1 MNRQAVIAEG
11 LAHVLDRPAADFPAE
26 TDLRAAG
33 VDSIAL
39 VVLADLVEAT
49 HPNLRLPDAALKFA
63 NTVGDLAAG
72 LTESDR

>member
-1 MNRQAVIAEG
+1 MTRVDVIAAG
-11 LAHVLDRPAADFPAE
+11 LSHVLERPMADFSAE

-39 VVLADLVEAT
+39 VVLADVVEAT

-63 NTVGDLAAG
+63 NTVGELAAG
-72 LTESDR
+72 LVEQAE